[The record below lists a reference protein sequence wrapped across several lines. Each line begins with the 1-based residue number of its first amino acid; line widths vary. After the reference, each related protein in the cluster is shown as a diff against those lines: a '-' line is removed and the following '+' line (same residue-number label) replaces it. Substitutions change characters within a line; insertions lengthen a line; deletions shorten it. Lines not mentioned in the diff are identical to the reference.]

1 MIAIINYGLGN
12 LASVKNTLDR
22 LKIPAIITCD
32 IVEIQNSDAIILPG
46 VGSAKQGMENLKKRK
61 LDKILV
67 SEIKKGKPFLGICL
81 GMQLLFSESEEG
93 NVNCLNVIEGKVKM
107 FNGKNLK
114 VPQIGWNGIKYQR
127 SNIKDQKLFE
137 NIPNKSNF
145 YFVNSFY
152 CQPNDRSIVVAE
164 TEYGVNFCSVLIKN
178 NIITTQ
184 FHPEKSGWIG
194 QQFINNWIKLI

>member
-184 FHPEKSGWIG
+184 FHPEKSDRIG
-194 QQFINNWIKLI
+194 QQFIINWLNL